1 MICISSVITVEQI
14 LTKYRGID
22 AKADNKA
29 DNCVRRSRERE
40 SWPDIGDVKRKR
52 NNLLRPWVSAKE
64 ERRKSVDNACLKG
77 KRKTLSY
84 IFRLLVESTR
94 KRLGSRGHKGGT

>member
-1 MICISSVITVEQI
+1 MDGDVSALAVASPWIEASLSTEGSMP
-14 LTKYRGID
+14 L
-22 AKADNKA
+22 ADKTA

-64 ERRKSVDNACLKG
+64 ERRKSVKNACLK
-77 KRKTLSY
+77 RKTKNTELH
-84 IFRLLVESTR
+84 I
-94 KRLGSRGHKGGT
+94 